1 MNKSLNRR
9 RFVCLSLGG
18 FVFAPRASARTNTRA
33 ELQSVNVFSFGSR
46 TYIELKFSEPVSY
59 RYFSLGD
66 PERLVVDLSD
76 TIVTRALE
84 ATKVDNPLV
93 EEIRSGRRRGGR
105 TRVVFDLAQPIKLLS
120 NGWKGSRLLFEF
132 RPFVAS
138 APDPAKPQ
146 RPLVVV
152 IDPGHGGKDPGA
164 IGNKYK
170 EKEKDIVL
178 AISHKLFRRLQG
190 EPLIKAY
197 MTRKDDT
204 YISLRERLRIGSRHN
219 ADLFVSIHADAF
231 RLSSARGSSVYAR
244 SLRNKASSEAA
255 AWLAEQQNKV
265 DQVYGSLRLSEDD
278 PLLNQTLVE
287 LAQEGT
293 IGFSIKMGEKILDSI
308 GKVNRLHKKHVE
320 QAAFVVLKSPDI
332 PSVLV
337 ETAFI
342 SNPAEEKKLRTKAHQ
357 EKLSKSIHEGLM
369 AYINTSWSQGIEP
382 SGSAGTLSGLKNKA

>member
-1 MNKSLNRR
+1 MNRPLNRR
-9 RFVCLSLGG
+9 RFVCLSLGSL
-18 FVFAPRASARTNTRA
+18 VLAPRASARTNTRA
-33 ELQSVNVFSFGSR
+33 ELQSVGVSSFGSR
-46 TYIELKFSEPVSY
+46 SYIELKFNEPVSY
-59 RYFSLGD
+59 RHFSLGD

-76 TIVTRALE
+76 TTLPSGLVT
-84 ATKVDNPLV
+84 TKQDSSLV
-93 EEIRSGRRRGGR
+93 KKIRPGRRRGGK

-120 NGWKGSRLLFEF
+120 SGWKGSRLVFEF
-132 RPFVAS
+132 RPFVTS
-138 APDPAKPQ
+138 TPGPAKAQ

-178 AISHKLFRRLQG
+178 AVSRKLFKRLER
-190 EPLIKAY
+190 EPMIEVY
-197 MTRKDDT
+197 MTRRDDT
-204 YISLRERLRIGSRHN
+204 YISLRERLRIGSRHK

-231 RLSSARGSSVYAR
+231 RLPSARGSSVYAR

-265 DQVYGSLRLSEDD
+265 DQVYGSLPLSEDD

-293 IGFSIKMGEKILDSI
+293 IGFSIKMGEQILKSMER
-308 GKVNRLHKKHVE
+308 VNRLHKKHVE
-320 QAAFVVLKSPDI
+320 QAAFVVLKSPDV

-342 SNPAEEKKLRTKAHQ
+342 SNPNEEKKLRTKAHQ
-357 EKLSKSIHEGLM
+357 EKLSKAIHEGLM
-369 AYINTSWSQGIEP
+369 AYIENSWSQGIDP
-382 SGSAGTLSGLKNKA
+382 SGSARI